1 MEETID
7 MGGHNNRYNNNGF
20 LSRPTTSVGYPTSAP
35 SDPSDA
41 TPRGGLFSS
50 MWRRLFG

>member
-7 MGGHNNRYNNNGF
+7 MGGHNTNGF
-20 LSRPTTSVGYPTSAP
+20 LSRPTTSVGYPTSAS
-35 SDPSDA
+35 SDPNHA
-41 TPRGGLFSS
+41 TAKGGPFSS